1 MLEQCHRCPFLLQTG
16 AIGVGDVYVFL
27 VVCFL
32 HCAACGRRRMSP
44 SARHKQGLVRQDR
57 NPGFRSGNLYF
68 LSGVAGEE
76 IVRFPRR
83 KRRRGVGGDE
93 LNWVNLG
100 RVDPATLQAT
110 KIARGVKTCV

>member
-1 MLEQCHRCPFLLQTG
+1 MLVGQVTDFDSVGVAAGAGAVPQVSVFAANRCHWGGGC
-16 AIGVGDVYVFL
+16 IYVFL

-68 LSGVAGEE
+68 L
-76 IVRFPRR
+76 
-83 KRRRGVGGDE
+83 
-93 LNWVNLG
+93 
-100 RVDPATLQAT
+100 
-110 KIARGVKTCV
+110 